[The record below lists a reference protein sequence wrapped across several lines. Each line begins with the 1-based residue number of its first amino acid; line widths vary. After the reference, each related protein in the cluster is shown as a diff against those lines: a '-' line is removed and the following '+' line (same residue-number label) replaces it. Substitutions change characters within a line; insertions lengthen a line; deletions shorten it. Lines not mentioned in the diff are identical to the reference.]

1 METNVYINGREACS
15 RASDG
20 KSAGAFPDPCWS
32 PPPPPTGPVVVP
44 YSNTAYARDLQNGTA
59 TVFICKSMV
68 AQKDRSYFS
77 TSEGNVPATPGF
89 QKGHGGNDSNL
100 LIVFYVQIMPDDF
113 VMQLHRF

>member
-77 TSEGNVPATPGF
+77 ISEGNVPATPGF
-89 QKGHGGNDSNL
+89 QKGHGWKTIPSIL
-100 LIVFYVQIMPDDF
+100 LLQ
-113 VMQLHRF
+113 

>member
-77 TSEGNVPATPGF
+77 TSEGMF
-89 QKGHGGNDSNL
+89 RRHRDSRKGMGGKQSRPYSYSSKNK
-100 LIVFYVQIMPDDF
+100 
-113 VMQLHRF
+113 

>member
-1 METNVYINGREACS
+1 M
-15 RASDG
+15 
-20 KSAGAFPDPCWS
+20 
-32 PPPPPTGPVVVP
+32 P

-89 QKGHGGNDSNL
+89 QKGHGWKTIPSIL
-100 LIVFYVQIMPDDF
+100 LLQ
-113 VMQLHRF
+113 